1 MDQGSAPLGVTYLAT
16 VPKVPTNPTC
26 FCRCR
31 SRCCFVFCRGKQP
44 KTPVAVIGIIL
55 TSTDTSYII
64 LDRLFVKCYI

>member
-44 KTPVAVIGIIL
+44 KTPV
-55 TSTDTSYII
+55 
-64 LDRLFVKCYI
+64 